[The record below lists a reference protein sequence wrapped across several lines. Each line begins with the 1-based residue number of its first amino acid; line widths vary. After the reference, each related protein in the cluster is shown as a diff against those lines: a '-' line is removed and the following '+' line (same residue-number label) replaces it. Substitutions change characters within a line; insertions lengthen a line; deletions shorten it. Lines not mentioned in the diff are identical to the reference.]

1 MGKFEVLVVLLQL
14 PLMVLLLHWHA
25 GSATATAAAGS
36 VVTSTGRRSLDSPQ
50 LIAGGDVEVRARV
63 RVAPASAPSR
73 KLIHSGDS
81 KTDGSQFDN
90 LAPSPYL
97 PPPPP
102 PPQEPA
108 LCKYEVRTQ
117 TGTQWT
123 AGTDSTISVRFY
135 NKTQDN
141 IYMVLTHGGLAA
153 GHLDQFTNQGRC
165 ITDICKMEL
174 YTDATGTFPCWYVE
188 RVAVSISTPTVTYEN
203 YWAVNEWLP
212 AHEWSPAGSL
222 VRDDC

>member
-25 GSATATAAAGS
+25 GSATATTAAAS

-50 LIAGGDVEVRARV
+50 LIAGGDVV
-63 RVAPASAPSR
+63 APSR
-73 KLIHSGDS
+73 KIIHSGDS

-90 LAPSPYL
+90 LAPSPSMRPPPPPPS

-108 LCKYEVRTQ
+108 FCKYEVRTQ

-153 GHLDQFTNQGRC
+153 GHLDQFTDQGRC

-174 YTDATGTFPCWYVE
+174 YTDATGPLPCWYVE
-188 RVAVSISTPTVTYEN
+188 RVAVSVSTPTVTYEN
-203 YWAVNEWLP
+203 YWDVNEWLP